1 MATKSDKPLGNT
13 PPAPGKDWKALYED
27 GTERYNELEQKFR
40 DETGRLRK
48 IIIGIA
54 SAAPVV
60 GALGYLLG
68 RGKEKEPEK

>member
-1 MATKSDKPLGNT
+1 MATKVDKPLGNT

-27 GTERYNELEQKFR
+27 GTERYNELEQKFQN
-40 DETGRLRK
+40 ETGRLRK
-48 IIIGIA
+48 YIIGIA

-60 GALGYLLG
+60 GVLGYFLG